1 MSRFI
6 YEVRPPFDAPKSAGG
21 YFSTPAGA
29 ALAVTKQ
36 GGQFPAAMGVFN
48 HGGLVS
54 LIKGLKVDK
63 SVHIVNARITKH
75 SLK

>member
-6 YEVRPPFDAPKSAGG
+6 YEVRPPYSAPKSAGG

-29 ALAVTKQ
+29 AVAVTKQ
-36 GGQFPAAMGVFN
+36 NGCTPAKMGIFN
-48 HGGLVS
+48 PDGLES
-54 LIKGLKVDK
+54 LIKGLKVDN
-63 SVHIVNARITKH
+63 SVHIVNSYITKH